1 MKTEIDIRKIE
12 NRLSSDDYWRVMSVK
27 STIITILL
35 GPFIY
40 GLHWLVGRK
49 FTDRFR
55 SAFDPKKDV
64 KIRDKQARGEK

>member
-1 MKTEIDIRKIE
+1 
-12 NRLSSDDYWRVMSVK
+12 MSVK

-49 FTDRFR
+49 FTDRLR
-55 SAFDPKKDV
+55 PDFDPKKDV
-64 KIRDKQARGEK
+64 KIRDKEVKGE

>member
-40 GLHWLVGRK
+40 ALHWLVGRK

-55 SAFDPKKDV
+55 PAFDPKKDV